1 MPETIT
7 SGSLEKPTH
16 LKAEG
21 PNADSKGRY
30 LSFRYVNCTCHLYTT
45 ELSMKQKYLR
55 SAFLTFIFLYSSLS
69 FAQKID
75 PDILQ
80 KRWPAFWLAVPNES
94 PDGYGIYLF
103 RKTVELNL
111 RPATF
116 IIHVSADNRYKLFVN
131 EKLVSLGPARG
142 DLSHWNFETV
152 DIAPYLKAGK
162 NIVAAQVWNEGEWKP
177 EAQISFR
184 TGFILQGATAKESLV
199 NTNDTWKC
207 ERDSS
212 YAPLPFKAP
221 LYYVAGAGE
230 IRNMAAHP
238 KSWQSENFD
247 DQRWQKAKQIFNG
260 LPKTLLGPFG
270 TTNGWMLVPSAIPQM
285 ELKNERLT
293 KLVSADGGVVIPATF
308 AGQKTDIPIPAK
320 SSVTII
326 LDQTHLTNAYPNL
339 SFTGGKNATITLSY
353 AETMYSKFP
362 VKGNRNETKGM
373 QFFGR
378 ADSLVSDGK
387 NEQTFTSLTFRTY
400 RYVQLKIVT
409 QNEPLVIK
417 DFYGTFT
424 GYPFELK
431 ASTSSNNEEINKILN
446 IGWRTARLCAT
457 ETYMDCPY
465 YEQLQYIGDGRI
477 QALISLYNTGDDRL
491 VKNAINLADFSRQ
504 PEGITLSRHPSYTPQ
519 YIPTF
524 SFWYIGML
532 NDYSRY
538 GADTE
543 FVKSKIS
550 GTRQILEYFKNY
562 QQADGSLKN
571 VPQWM
576 FTDWVDNNKEWKA
589 GVGPMS
595 ANGTSAMLDLQ
606 LLWAYELAADLE
618 TKFGMPVI
626 ASGYQKLIG
635 QLKKTIVEKYWDKEK
650 KLFADREEKDVFSQ
664 HTNSLAILTGIVAEA
679 EMPALAKQLLN
690 NLNLAPASIYF
701 KYYLHQALIKAGLG
715 NDYLKW
721 LDKWRENIR
730 MGLTTWAETSDLAT
744 TRSDCH
750 AWGASPNIEFYRT
763 LLGIDSDGPGFSKVK
778 IEPHLGEITNI
789 SGAIPHPR
797 GKISVNYT
805 LQNNKW
811 KIDIE
816 LPKTLTGTLVW
827 KGKNM
832 ALKGGVNQFTP

>member
-1 MPETIT
+1 MQTVKDSIFDCI
-7 SGSLEKPTH
+7 SLI
-16 LKAEG
+16 AI
-21 PNADSKGRY
+21 RY
-30 LSFRYVNCTCHLYTT
+30 LSTQLAMT
-45 ELSMKQKYLR
+45 KKYLPTIFL
-55 SAFLTFIFLYSSLS
+55 AFIVLYSSLS
-69 FAQKID
+69 FAQKIT
-75 PDILQ
+75 PDILE
-80 KRWPAFWLAVPNES
+80 KRWPAFWLTVPNES
-94 PDGYGIYLF
+94 PDVYGVYLF
-103 RKTVELNL
+103 RKTVELDSK
-111 RPATF
+111 PATF

-162 NIVAAQVWNEGEWKP
+162 NIVAAQVWNEGEWRP

-184 TGFILQGATAKESLV
+184 TGFILQGATGKEALV
-199 NTNDTWKC
+199 NTNDSWKC

-212 YAPLPFKAP
+212 YAPLRFNARS
-221 LYYVAGAGE
+221 YYVAGAGE
-230 IRNMAAHP
+230 IRTMADHP

-247 DQRWQKAKQIFNG
+247 DKSWLKAKQIFNG
-260 LPKTLLGPFG
+260 LPKTILGPFG
-270 TTNGWMLVPSAIPQM
+270 TINGWMLVPSAIPQM
-285 ELKNERLT
+285 ELKDERLT
-293 KLVSADGGVVIPATF
+293 KLVSADAGVVIPAGF
-308 AGQKTDIPIPAK
+308 PEQKANIPISAK
-320 SSVTII
+320 LSVTII

-339 SFTGGKNATITLSY
+339 FFNGGKDATITISY
-353 AETMYSKFP
+353 AETMYPKFP

-378 ADSLVSDGK
+378 ADSLISDGT
-387 NEQTFTSLTFRTY
+387 NDQQFTSLTFRTY

-409 QNEPLVIK
+409 KNDPLVIK

-431 ASTSSNNEEINKILN
+431 ASTSWNNEEMNKILN
-446 IGWRTARLCAT
+446 IGWRTARLCAV

-491 VKNAINLADFSRQ
+491 VKNAINLMDFSRQ
-504 PEGITLSRHPSYTPQ
+504 PEGVTLSRHPSYTPQ

-524 SFWYIGML
+524 SLWYIGML
-532 NDYSRY
+532 HDYSLY
-538 GADTE
+538 GPDTG

-550 GTRQILEYFKNY
+550 GTRQILDYFKHF

-576 FTDWVDNNKEWKA
+576 FTDWVDNKEWKA

-595 ANGTSAMLDLQ
+595 ADGTSAMLDLQ
-606 LLWAYELAADLE
+606 LLWAYELAANLE
-618 TKFGMPVI
+618 TKSGMPAI
-626 ASGYQKLIG
+626 AAQYQKSIG
-635 QLKKTIVEKYWDKEK
+635 QLKKTILKKYWDKEK
-650 KLFADREEKDVFSQ
+650 KLFADREEKDLFSQ
-664 HTNSLAILTGIVAEA
+664 HTNSLAILTGVATKQD
-679 EMPALAKQLLN
+679 MPALAKQILN
-690 NLNLAPASIYF
+690 NSNLAPASIYF

-721 LDKWRENIR
+721 LDKWRENIQ
-730 MGLTTWAETSDLAT
+730 MGLTTWAETSDLAN

-763 LLGIDSDGPGFSKVK
+763 VLGIDSDAPGFSKVK

-789 SGAIPHPR
+789 GGAIPHPQ
-797 GKISVNYT
+797 GTISVNYI
-805 LQNNKW
+805 LENNKW
-811 KIDIE
+811 RVEIA
-816 LPKTLTGTLVW
+816 LPKAVNGTLVW
-827 KGKNM
+827 KGKNTE
-832 ALKGGVNQFTP
+832 LKGGVNRLTL